1 MTHCPIDMYDDMHS
15 PTRPSSCTIQDPPRT
30 FGSRAASEP
39 PPTNLHY
46 NNDIHS
52 PGSLPP
58 LIEESACSSLAD
70 LPSLASGFSI
80 ASGSSNSLG
89 SSMSRRRMAS
99 NIPSLASYVSLPS
112 TNFDFATS
120 HLSSSS
126 SLSAPISTPSLCHS
140 LSYLSLRDGPNN
152 PRTPASQLIH
162 QSNTPPEAPRQTN
175 AKSPSRKLSSH
186 MSRANSACY
195 PFTPLEDGMSPPV
208 LPSNIKCSSL
218 SGSEAF
224 LPEQRNIQQTITP
237 PLPQRPFSTLA
248 SSCSTNAMGS
258 AADPQVSK
266 QLQRRKLALES
277 SRGSF
282 SGPYIVASGNPLP
295 RPGSSFLTSGRDG
308 LASPLILDST
318 FDSLKTSRIPQA
330 SSLQRTFGSSG
341 SPDYFNAHASKN

>member
-1 MTHCPIDMYDDMHS
+1 MDDDMHS
-15 PTRPSSCTIQDPPRT
+15 PTSPSSRSIQDSPRT

-39 PPTNLHY
+39 PPTNLSY
-46 NNDIHS
+46 NIHGS
-52 PGSLPP
+52 GSLPP
-58 LIEESACSSLAD
+58 LIEESACSSLGD

-80 ASGSSNSLG
+80 ASSSSNSLG

-112 TNFDFATS
+112 TNFGSAFS
-120 HLSSSS
+120 HSSS

-140 LSYLSLRDGPNN
+140 LSDLSLQDGPNN

-162 QSNTPPEAPRQTN
+162 QANTPPEAPRQTN

-208 LPSNIKCSSL
+208 LPSNIKRSSL
-218 SGSEAF
+218 SGSDAF
-224 LPEQRNIQQTITP
+224 LPEQRIVQQPITP

-282 SGPYIVASGNPLP
+282 SGPYIVASGHPLP
-295 RPGSSFLTSGRDG
+295 RPGSSSLTPGRDG

-318 FDSLKTSRIPQA
+318 FDSLKTSRVPQA

-341 SPDYFNAHASKN
+341 SPDYFNAHASQN